1 MKRLVV
7 IPARY
12 GSTRLPGKP
21 LVLLKGKPLIQ
32 YAYEIAKRSLA
43 DKVIIATD
51 DRRVLEVAQ
60 GFGAEVVLTSKE
72 HPSGTDRVAEV
83 VREMEVQYVVNL
95 QCDEPLLPSHY
106 IDLLFSALEE
116 KGVDMATLV
125 SPLEPDELTDPNVV
139 KVVMDREGFALYFS
153 RAPIPFSRDKKG
165 VRRGL
170 YWRHIGIY
178 GYRKEA
184 LLWFTALPPSPLEE
198 EEKLEQLRAL
208 ENGMRILLIPCE
220 YRSPSVDTEEDLKRL
235 EPLLS

>member
-1 MKRLVV
+1 VKRLVV

-12 GSTRLPGKP
+12 GSSRLPGKP
-21 LVLLKGKPLIQ
+21 LVLLKGRPLIQ
-32 YAYEIAKRSLA
+32 YAYEIAKRSSA
-43 DKVIIATD
+43 DRVIIATD
-51 DRRVLEVAQ
+51 DHRVLEVALNL
-60 GFGAEVVLTSKE
+60 GAEAVLTSRD

-83 VREMEVQYVVNL
+83 VKEMDVRYVVNL
-95 QCDEPLLPSHY
+95 QCDEPLLPPHY

-125 SPLEPDELTDPNVV
+125 SPLEPEELTDPNVV

-170 YWRHIGIY
+170 YWRHVGIY
-178 GYRKEA
+178 GYKKEA
-184 LLWFTALPPSPLEE
+184 LLWLTALPPSPLEE
-198 EEKLEQLRAL
+198 EERLEQLRAL

-220 YRSPSVDTEEDLKRL
+220 HKSPSVDTEEDLKKL
-235 EPLLS
+235 EAFLT

>member
-12 GSTRLPGKP
+12 GSSRLPGKP
-21 LVLLKGKPLIQ
+21 LVLLKGRPLIQ
-32 YAYEIAKRSLA
+32 YAYEIAKRSSA
-43 DKVIIATD
+43 DRVIIATD
-51 DRRVLEVAQ
+51 DHRVLEVALNL
-60 GFGAEVVLTSKE
+60 GAEAVLTSRD

-83 VREMEVQYVVNL
+83 VKEMDVRYVVNL
-95 QCDEPLLPSHY
+95 QCDEPLLPPHY

-125 SPLEPDELTDPNVV
+125 SPLEPEELTDPNVV

-170 YWRHIGIY
+170 YWRHVGIY
-178 GYRKEA
+178 GYKKEA
-184 LLWFTALPPSPLEE
+184 LLWLTALPPSPLEE
-198 EEKLEQLRAL
+198 EERLEQLRAL

-220 YRSPSVDTEEDLKRL
+220 HKSPSVDTEEDLKKL
-235 EPLLS
+235 EAFLT

>member
-12 GSTRLPGKP
+12 GSSRLPGKP
-21 LVLLKGKPLIQ
+21 LVLLKGRPLIQ
-32 YAYEIAKRSLA
+32 YAYEIAKRSSA
-43 DKVIIATD
+43 DRVIIATD
-51 DRRVLEVAQ
+51 DHRVLEVALNL
-60 GFGAEVVLTSKE
+60 GAEAVLTSRD

-83 VREMEVQYVVNL
+83 VKEMDVRYVVNL
-95 QCDEPLLPSHY
+95 QCDEPLLPPHY

-125 SPLEPDELTDPNVV
+125 SPLEPEELTDPNVV

-178 GYRKEA
+178 GYKKEA
-184 LLWFTALPPSPLEE
+184 LLWLTALPPSPLEE
-198 EEKLEQLRAL
+198 EERLEQLRAL

-220 YRSPSVDTEEDLKRL
+220 HKSPSVDTEEDLKKL
-235 EPLLS
+235 EAFLT